1 MIPVKENKEQ
11 IMSDNTKK
19 VVKAAMFAAIAI
31 GMTNSV
37 VVSAADNKAQDN
49 KDMEKCYG
57 IAKAGMN
64 DCGTPTHACASHS
77 TKDADPSDWMYVP
90 KGTCDKI
97 VGGKTK

>member
-1 MIPVKENKEQ
+1 MLKHQGELT
-11 IMSDNTKK
+11 MSDHIKK
-19 VVKAAMFAAIAI
+19 RIKSAITAAIAL
-31 GMTNSV
+31 G
-37 VVSAADNKAQDN
+37 VVSASSSLLASGKAEAN

-77 TKDADPSDWMYVP
+77 TKDADPNDWMYVP

-97 VGGKTK
+97 TGGKTK